1 MSRPLRT
8 FQEAGAHAMF
18 MTDDWASAF
27 RPTEETQEAGE
38 PTDHVPPDPFG
49 KQSVKRDPEDSQSPL
64 SVGPDVREVLM
75 ALKVIHDE
83 NTVLR
88 QRVGVLEQM
97 VANPPWLNDLNSNL
111 QSVLRDNASAMV
123 QANNQFMAILI
134 RKLDEVE
141 ERLSADEPA
150 FTNILYSN
158 PELFNEISSRPD
170 DENEL
175 SVEEEFAAKQKIA
188 EMVAEEH
195 PELFPTDEELEE
207 IELTAEQEEM
217 LAEFNAADMY
227 DGSYERVRTRFEQE
241 NWAKARGLTMEEAF
255 GGPTDEELE
264 EKRIRASFDAWKAK
278 EIKWHEFVKA
288 AGGVKNAGMWKKK
301 FTDESLS

>member
-27 RPTEETQEAGE
+27 RPTEETQEPGE
-38 PTDHVPPDPFG
+38 PTDDVPPHPFG

-64 SVGPDVREVLM
+64 PVGPDVREVLM
-75 ALKVIHDE
+75 ALKAIHDE

-141 ERLSADEPA
+141 ERLSADEPS

-170 DENEL
+170 EEDEL

-195 PELFPTDEELEE
+195 PEIIADGPFESVNVNINGETVFDFPDGVDSEPQ
-207 IELTAEQEEM
+207 LTAAQEEW
-217 LAEFNAADMY
+217 LANLDPDDDIM
-227 DGSYERVRTRFEQE
+227 GTIERFHKE
-241 NWAKARGLTMEEAF
+241 N
-255 GGPTDEELE
+255 
-264 EKRIRASFDAWKAK
+264 RIRSSFDAWKSK

>member
-38 PTDHVPPDPFG
+38 PTDDVPPHPFG
-49 KQSVKRDPEDSQSPL
+49 KQSVKQDPEDSQGPL
-64 SVGPDVREVLM
+64 PVEPDVREVLM

-141 ERLSADEPA
+141 ERLSADEPS

-170 DENEL
+170 EEDDL

-195 PELFPTDEELEE
+195 QDLLEEPLTPEQEELEK
-207 IELTAEQEEM
+207 LSDDPN
-217 LAEFNAADMY
+217 FN
-227 DGSYERVRTRFEQE
+227 S
-241 NWAKARGLTMEEAF
+241 
-255 GGPTDEELE
+255 
-264 EKRIRASFDAWKAK
+264 IRASFDSWKAK

>member
-1 MSRPLRT
+1 MSTPFRRT
-8 FQEAGAHAMF
+8 FQEAGAHAMS

-27 RPTEETQEAGE
+27 RPVEEEVVEE
-38 PTDHVPPDPFG
+38 PVEEMLDEPVEPVDQPTIADINEILI
-49 KQSVKRDPEDSQSPL
+49 S
-64 SVGPDVREVLM
+64 
-75 ALKVIHDE
+75 LKVIHDE
-83 NTVLR
+83 NIGLR
-88 QRVGVLEQM
+88 KRVSVLEQM

-111 QSVLRDNASAMV
+111 QAVLRDNASAMV
-123 QANNQFMAILI
+123 GANNQFMAILI
-134 RKLDEVE
+134 RKLDELE
-141 ERLSADEPA
+141 ERLSSDDPA

-170 DENEL
+170 EENEL

-195 PELFPTDEELEE
+195 PE
-207 IELTAEQEEM
+207 II
-217 LAEFNAADMY
+217 ADFSMPDAV
-227 DGSYERVRTRFEQE
+227 DGPFESVKVNIDGE
-241 NWAKARGLTMEEAF
+241 TVFDYPDGVDS

-264 EKRIRASFDAWKAK
+264 ENRIRVSFNAWQAK

-301 FTDESLS
+301 FTEESSL

>member
-1 MSRPLRT
+1 MSFLLRT
-8 FQEAGAHAMF
+8 FQEAGAHAMS

-27 RPTEETQEAGE
+27 RPTEDTQEAGE
-38 PTDHVPPDPFG
+38 PTDHVPSHPFG
-49 KQSVKRDPEDSQSPL
+49 EQSVKRDPEDSQGPL
-64 SVGPDVREVLM
+64 PVEPDVREVLM
-75 ALKVIHDE
+75 ALKAIHDE

-123 QANNQFMAILI
+123 QANNQFMAVLI

-141 ERLSADEPA
+141 ERLSADEPS

-170 DENEL
+170 EEDDL
-175 SVEEEFAAKQKIA
+175 SVEEEFAAKKKIA
-188 EMVAEEH
+188 EMVEEEH
-195 PELFPTDEELEE
+195 PEIIADFSMP
-207 IELTAEQEEM
+207 IETEFDYPDGVDSEPQLTAASVTAEAEKRFHEENRIRIS
-217 LAEFNAADMY
+217 FNAW
-227 DGSYERVRTRFEQE
+227 Q
-241 NWAKARGLTMEEAF
+241 
-255 GGPTDEELE
+255 
-264 EKRIRASFDAWKAK
+264 AK

-288 AGGVKNAGMWKKK
+288 AGGVKKAGMWKKK
-301 FTDESLS
+301 FTDESL